1 MNSEKLIQRPDKKI
15 QGMTVMK
22 IIQENNNGVEIFS
35 IKGSLDSNTSSEFET
50 QIYTALEQGQRK
62 LILNLEDLEY
72 ISSAG
77 IRVMLKT
84 TKDLKRM
91 EGNIVLCSLQDYVKE
106 VFEIAGFDGYLNI
119 EKNFE
124 AAMTKI

>member
-1 MNSEKLIQRPDKKI
+1 
-15 QGMTVMK
+15 MK
-22 IIQENNNGVEIFS
+22 IFQENNEGIEIFS
-35 IKGSLDSNTSSEFET
+35 VKGSLDSNTSPEFE
-50 QIYTALEQGQRK
+50 QKIYEALEKGQRK
-62 LILNLEDLEY
+62 LILNLEDLDY

-91 EGNIVLCSLQDYVKE
+91 DGNIVLCSLQDYVRE

-119 EKNFE
+119 ENNLK
-124 AAMTKI
+124 AAMVQI

>member
-1 MNSEKLIQRPDKKI
+1 MEINQK
-15 QGMTVMK
+15 
-22 IIQENNNGVEIFS
+22 NNNGIEIFS
-35 IKGSLDSNTSSEFET
+35 VKGSLDSNTSTEFET
-50 QIYTALEQGQRK
+50 LIYAALENGQKK
-62 LILNLEDLEY
+62 LILNLENLDY

-119 EKNFE
+119 ENNIE
-124 AAMTKI
+124 TAIEII

>member
-1 MNSEKLIQRPDKKI
+1 MEIF
-15 QGMTVMK
+15 
-22 IIQENNNGVEIFS
+22 QENNNEIEIFS
-35 IKGSLDSNTSSEFET
+35 VKGSLDSNTSAEFET
-50 QIYTALEQGQRK
+50 RIYAALENGQRK
-62 LILNLEDLEY
+62 LILNLENLDY

-91 EGNIVLCSLQDYVKE
+91 DGNIVLCALQDYVRE

-119 EKNFE
+119 ENNLK
-124 AAMTKI
+124 AALDSV

>member
-1 MNSEKLIQRPDKKI
+1 MEIFQEK
-15 QGMTVMK
+15 
-22 IIQENNNGVEIFS
+22 NNEVEIFS
-35 IKGSLDSNTSSEFET
+35 IKGSLDSNTCSELET
-50 QIYTALEQGQRK
+50 RITEVLESGHRK

-91 EGNIVLCSLQDYVKE
+91 EGNIVLCALQDYVRE
-106 VFEIAGFDGYLNI
+106 VFDIAGFDGYLNI
-119 EKNFE
+119 ENNLD
-124 AAMTKI
+124 AALARI

>member
-1 MNSEKLIQRPDKKI
+1 
-15 QGMTVMK
+15 MK

-35 IKGSLDSNTSSEFET
+35 VKGSLDSNTSPEFET
-50 QIYTALEQGQRK
+50 RIYAALESGQRK

-91 EGNIVLCSLQDYVKE
+91 DGNIVLCDLQDYVRE
-106 VFEIAGFDGYLNI
+106 VFDIAGFDGYLNI
-119 EKNFE
+119 EKNLE
-124 AAMTKI
+124 AAMIKI

>member
-1 MNSEKLIQRPDKKI
+1 MEIF
-15 QGMTVMK
+15 
-22 IIQENNNGVEIFS
+22 QENVNGVEIF
-35 IKGSLDSNTSSEFET
+35 IVKGSLDSNTSPEFESR
-50 QIYTALEQGQRK
+50 IYTSLETGQKR

-84 TKDLKRM
+84 TKDLKHM

-106 VFEIAGFDGYLNI
+106 VFDIAGLDGYLCI
-119 EKNFE
+119 EKNLDE
-124 AAMTKI
+124 ALLKI

>member
-1 MNSEKLIQRPDKKI
+1 MEISQK
-15 QGMTVMK
+15 
-22 IIQENNNGVEIFS
+22 NNNGVEIFS
-35 IKGSLDSNTSSEFET
+35 VKGSLDSNTSSEFET
-50 QIYTALEQGQRK
+50 RIYAALESGQRK

-91 EGNIVLCSLQDYVKE
+91 EGNIVLCSLQDYVRE
-106 VFEIAGFDGYLNI
+106 VFDIAGFDGYLNI
-119 EKNFE
+119 EKNLDD
-124 AAMTKI
+124 AMGNI

>member
-1 MNSEKLIQRPDKKI
+1 ME
-15 QGMTVMK
+15 
-22 IIQENNNGVEIFS
+22 IIQENNNEIEIFS
-35 IKGSLDSNTSSEFET
+35 IKGSLDSNTSPEFES
-50 QIYTALEQGQRK
+50 QIYVALEKGRRK

-91 EGNIVLCSLQDYVKE
+91 EGNIVLCSLQDYVRE
-106 VFEIAGFDGYLNI
+106 VFDIAGFDGYLNI
-119 EKNFE
+119 ENDLDD
-124 AAMTKI
+124 AMNKI

>member
-1 MNSEKLIQRPDKKI
+1 MEIDQK
-15 QGMTVMK
+15 
-22 IIQENNNGVEIFS
+22 NNNGVEIFS
-35 IKGSLDSNTSSEFET
+35 VKGSLDSNTSAEFET
-50 QIYTALEQGQRK
+50 LIYAALEEGQRK
-62 LILNLEDLEY
+62 LVLNLENLDY

-91 EGNIVLCSLQDYVKE
+91 EGNIVLCSLQDYVRE

-119 EKNFE
+119 ENNLE
-124 AAMTKI
+124 AAIHTI